1 MVSHSELQGIMKSH
15 KCPIHEMARPGSG
28 KDDTVLREPV
38 LQFLPLLNKY
48 VKAKVPGV
56 G

>member
-1 MVSHSELQGIMKSH
+1 MSHSEFTGH
-15 KCPIHEMARPGSG
+15 REMARPGSG